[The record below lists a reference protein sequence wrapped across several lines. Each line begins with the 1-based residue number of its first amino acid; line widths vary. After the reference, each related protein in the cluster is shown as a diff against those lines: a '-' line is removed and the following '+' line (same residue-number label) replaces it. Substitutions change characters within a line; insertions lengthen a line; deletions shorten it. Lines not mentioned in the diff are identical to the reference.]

1 MSKYLVAKK
10 FFEKKRPTGG
20 LYDAEIEYLE
30 STGSELINTTH
41 SPSLNTKMEFE
52 LMPLEY
58 TGGNHIG
65 FTPSSTNNN
74 DNTDFRFFMYAYDTV
89 FFDYGNKRI

>member
-10 FFEKKRPTGG
+10 FFKNKRPTSG

-30 STGSELINTTH
+30 STGSESINTNH
-41 SPSLNTKMEFE
+41 RPSLNTKMEFE

-58 TGGNHIG
+58 TGAVHIG
-65 FTPSSTNNN
+65 TGTTPDDDEYIPDS
-74 DNTDFRFFMYAYDTV
+74 
-89 FFDYGNKRI
+89 